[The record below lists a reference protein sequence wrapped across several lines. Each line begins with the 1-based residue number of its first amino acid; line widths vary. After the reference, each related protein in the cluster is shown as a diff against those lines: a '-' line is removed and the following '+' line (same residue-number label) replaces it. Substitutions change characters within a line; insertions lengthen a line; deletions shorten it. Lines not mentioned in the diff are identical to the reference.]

1 MPFEKGHKLSNG
13 RPPGSKNKKTE
24 AWDQLGDYLT
34 NEATQRAKRIM
45 DKAED
50 KDFMYY
56 MVRLAKFF
64 KPEMKSTE
72 IHGEITTSPK
82 KIGIKKDAES
92 E

>member
-1 MPFEKGHKLSNG
+1 MAFEEGNTHGKG
-13 RPPGSKNKKTE
+13 RPAGYKNKKTE
-24 AWDQLGDYLT
+24 SWDALGDYLT
-34 NEATQRAKRIM
+34 NEATKRAQRIM

-72 IHGEITTSPK
+72 ITGHIETGAK
-82 KIGIKKDAES
+82 KIGIKKDD
-92 E
+92 

>member
-1 MPFEKGHKLSNG
+1 MFEEGNKHGKG

-34 NEATQRAKRIM
+34 NEATERAKRIM
-45 DKAED
+45 AKAND

-72 IHGEITTSPK
+72 TKLEITTGAK
-82 KIGIKKDAES
+82 KIGIKKEDT
-92 E
+92 